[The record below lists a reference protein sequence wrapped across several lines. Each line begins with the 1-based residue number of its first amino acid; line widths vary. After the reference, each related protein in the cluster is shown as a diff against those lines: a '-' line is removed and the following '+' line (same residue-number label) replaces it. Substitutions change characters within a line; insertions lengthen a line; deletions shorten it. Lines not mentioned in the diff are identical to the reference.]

1 MKDKIE
7 FSEFLEIEKKL
18 EIQIGHITKVE
29 KVPNSYGLKLTVSF
43 DSGDELT
50 NECTFGSETCFTNL
64 GKTHSPEDFVGKT
77 CPFIMNLKP
86 SVIKGVTST
95 VMIMVSDL
103 NGELTVDKNS
113 YKVGSKLL

>member
-18 EIQIGHITKVE
+18 EIRMGHITKAE
-29 KVPNSYGLKLTVSF
+29 EIPNSYGLKLTVSF
-43 DSGDELT
+43 EPEGTLTDESS
-50 NECTFGSETCFTNL
+50 FGSETAFTNL
-64 GKTHSPEDFVGKT
+64 GKTHKSEDLVGKT